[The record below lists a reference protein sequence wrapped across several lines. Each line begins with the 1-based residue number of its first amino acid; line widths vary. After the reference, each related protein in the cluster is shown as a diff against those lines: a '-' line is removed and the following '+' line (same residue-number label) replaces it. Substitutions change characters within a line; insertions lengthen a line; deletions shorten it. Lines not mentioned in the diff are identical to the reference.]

1 MLFNIDPT
9 EAQERASKVK
19 LLLLDVDGV
28 LTDGKLYY
36 SNSGEEMKAFNTLD
50 GHGIKMLIENGVE
63 VGIITGRSSELLAR
77 RAAELGIKLLYQ
89 GQPNKM
95 DAMRDALER
104 SNCTPDQVAYVGDDF
119 PDLPVMRIAG
129 LGIAVANAHPDLAAT
144 AEMTTERSGGN
155 GAVRETTDYLLSAQ
169 GKYSSYL
176 D

>member
-89 GQPNKM
+89 GQPHKM

-129 LGIAVANAHPDLAAT
+129 LGIAVANAHPDLAAR
-144 AEMTTERSGGN
+144 AEMTTERAGGN
-155 GAVRETTDYLLSAQ
+155 GAVRETTDYLLSAI

>member
-19 LLLLDVDGV
+19 LLLLDVDGI

-129 LGIAVANAHPDLAAT
+129 LGIAVANAHPDLAAR
-144 AEMTTERSGGN
+144 AKMTTERSGGN